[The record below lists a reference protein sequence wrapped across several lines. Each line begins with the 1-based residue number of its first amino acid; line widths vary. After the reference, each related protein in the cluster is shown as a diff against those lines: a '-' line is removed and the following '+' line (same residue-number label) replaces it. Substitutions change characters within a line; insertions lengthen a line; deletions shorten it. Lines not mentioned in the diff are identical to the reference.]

1 MYSNNREYPKYGYR
15 NQINEDEK
23 MDAQVALRSLK
34 MKMAGIS
41 PPKYS
46 DNNQNSRQRQYNSDY
61 NNNICNTNNNYDNY
75 NSHNINNYYTNN
87 NMNPNNAI
95 QNNIKNNRKNRL
107 NIDNEIIN
115 NNNYDYKPS
124 RKNNNQYNENRKIA
138 LTANDTNNYHDYTK
152 NNLKKTKKKSP
163 RNYNNIYNNN
173 IYNNNNENEDN
184 RPIGGGMTADQIDEA
199 DEITKPCP
207 HCGRSFNQNAFNKH
221 VKICQ
226 KVFQKKRKVFN
237 TQKQRINDY
246 EQASLMKQGAIEEKR
261 LKKINKN
268 KQQKIRKW
276 KQQSMEFRA
285 ICNPGKNNNN
295 FGKNNIMKNNNDVIT
310 SSYIHC
316 QYCDRKYNEEAYNKH
331 LNGCKRRYEEALIKK
346 GGKKN
351 VNKKNVNI
359 QYGYGK
365 FRK

>member
-46 DNNQNSRQRQYNSDY
+46 DNNQNFRQRQYNSDY

-163 RNYNNIYNNN
+163 RNYNNN
-173 IYNNNNENEDN
+173 IYNNNENEDN

-261 LKKINKN
+261 LKKINKT
-268 KQQKIRKW
+268 KQEKIPKW